1 MVRVPCIGKPFA
13 AFFDRTGPRGDKME
27 TVDSSL
33 IGKPS
38 AFDTIVLGG
47 LAIGVLDFLDA
58 SIFFTQYFGIPL
70 SRVWQAVAAG
80 VLGREAATAGGWNT
94 AALGIFLH
102 FVVAFCIATVYF
114 IGTRVTNFF
123 VHYPIISGVAFGVMA
138 HFVMQYVVIPLSAAG
153 EATPAPFRWPV
164 FVNSVIGHA
173 LFVGLPV
180 ALIASWSAKRNR
192 IA

>member
-1 MVRVPCIGKPFA
+1 
-13 AFFDRTGPRGDKME
+13 ME
-27 TVDSSL
+27 TVDGSAV
-33 IGKPS
+33 GKPA

-47 LAIGVLDFLDA
+47 LAIAVLDFLDA

-70 SRVWQAVAAG
+70 SRVWQGVAAG

-102 FVVAFCIATVYF
+102 FAVAFCIATVYF
-114 IGTRVTNFF
+114 IGTRATNFL
-123 VHYPIISGVAFGVMA
+123 VNHPIISGVAFGIIA
-138 HFVMQYVVIPLSAAG
+138 NFVMQYVVIPLSAAG
-153 EATPAPFRWPV
+153 GAAPAPFRWPV
-164 FVNSVIGHA
+164 FLNSVIGHA

-192 IA
+192 IT